1 MRFHLVAALYVLYF
15 SRFYSLAK
23 GEKAVLCLTIGLV
36 FAMELLNTAV
46 ENAVNASANTK
57 YHPFAK
63 LAKDAAAGAVLAAAV
78 CSVLVGLCLF
88 ADIAILK
95 KILQFQFGKGYRA
108 ILFVISIILGVWFI
122 FYPPKRK
129 GKQEERKLTFCRKD
143 CI

>member
-1 MRFHLVAALYVLYF
+1 MSHHWV
-15 SRFYSLAK
+15 
-23 GEKAVLCLTIGLV
+23 
-36 FAMELLNTAV
+36 AMELLNTAV

-129 GKQEERKLTFCRKD
+129 GKQEERK
-143 CI
+143 